1 MQNAVIILLDLWNQP
16 MDGVGAAIKNAIDN
30 VAVSLESMTDVSMA
44 TSTNVIPL
52 LHLSNAIIAEYSNN
66 DVNIFKAK
74 IPKHLRISWKN
85 FGTSKVYKVFLEK
98 AVSNRIQWKKVS
110 ADSSFCWA
118 MFVTNVKNR
127 TLGRQHP
134 PNGET
139 SNSNHKSG

>member
-16 MDGVGAAIKNAIDN
+16 MDGVGATIKNAIDN

-74 IPKHLRISWKN
+74 IPKHSVGRTLELQKSTRCSWKKQCPTGFN
-85 FGTSKVYKVFLEK
+85 GRKCLLIP
-98 AVSNRIQWKKVS
+98 VSVEQ
-110 ADSSFCWA
+110 C
-118 MFVTNVKNR
+118 
-127 TLGRQHP
+127 L
-134 PNGET
+134 
-139 SNSNHKSG
+139 

>member
-1 MQNAVIILLDLWNQP
+1 

-30 VAVSLESMTDVSMA
+30 VAVSLESMPDVSMA

-110 ADSSFCWA
+110 ADSSFC
-118 MFVTNVKNR
+118 
-127 TLGRQHP
+127 
-134 PNGET
+134 
-139 SNSNHKSG
+139 